1 MANALLKLIVLL
13 MLLCSPCQSY
23 AGSFKAVFLNP
34 GFQSQNA
41 TGDFWFNVTMFMEAA
56 ARDLD
61 IELVTIYAQRNH
73 ILMKT
78 MVEDIVALKP
88 KYVVLVNE
96 RGIALNII
104 KQLAKH
110 NIATFML
117 LNNLNNEDFNS
128 LTAKEVDL
136 LKGSVVPNNY
146 NAGKKLVKNLA
157 NLYQAQN
164 SNIKPVKLLA
174 LQGDYSTPASIERE
188 QGLMD
193 TVKGSDNFIM
203 IDSTVAN
210 WSSEQ
215 AYSKVKGIV
224 QHARI
229 DIIWAAND
237 AMAFGAKRAVEELK
251 LDYPI
256 YIGGF
261 NWDFSSHYSINLSYG
276 GHVALGAR
284 SLIMLK
290 DIDSNRL
297 KPNERHKVQDIFESS
312 LSSYYKGFT
321 LRLRQKQ
328 LDPYDFSRF
337 SLQSESPLA
346 FTIEN
351 LSKTYS
357 EYSGN

>member
-1 MANALLKLIVLL
+1 
-13 MLLCSPCQSY
+13 MLLCSPSPGY
-23 AGSFKAVFLNP
+23 AGSFKVVFLNP

-41 TGDFWFNVTMFMEAA
+41 TGDFWSNVTMFMEAA

-61 IELVTIYAQRNH
+61 IELVTVYAQRNH

-78 MVEDIVALKP
+78 MVEDVIALKP

-96 RGIALNII
+96 KGIALDII
-104 KQLAKH
+104 KHLAKH
-110 NIATFML
+110 NIAMFML
-117 LNNLNNEDFNS
+117 LNSLSNKDFNS
-128 LTAKEVDL
+128 LTAKEMEL
-136 LKGSVVPNNY
+136 LKGSVIPNNY
-146 NAGKKLVKNLA
+146 NAGKNLLKNLA

-193 TVKGSDNFIM
+193 GVKGGNFVV

-237 AMAFGAKRAVEELK
+237 AMAFGAKRAVDELK

-261 NWDFSSHYSINLSYG
+261 NWELSSHYPINLSYG

-284 SLIMLK
+284 SLTMLK

-297 KPNERHKVQDIFESS
+297 KLNERHKVQDIFESS
-312 LSSYYKGFT
+312 LSPYYKKFT
-321 LRLRQKQ
+321 LRIKNKQ
-328 LDPYDFSRF
+328 LDSYDFSRF
-337 SLQSESPLA
+337 SLQSEMPLA

-351 LSKTYS
+351 LSKTYN
-357 EYSGN
+357 EHSGN